1 MKIRIEYKLSEDRPL
16 YKWELSLIES
26 TIAACHPG
34 FIVHESWGEGDA
46 IIYELREKK
55 Q

>member
-1 MKIRIEYKLSEDRPL
+1 MKIRIEYKLSSDRITAH
-16 YKWELSLIES
+16 KELCAIES

-34 FIVHESWGEGDA
+34 FIVHESWADGDA
-46 IIYELREKK
+46 IVYELREKK